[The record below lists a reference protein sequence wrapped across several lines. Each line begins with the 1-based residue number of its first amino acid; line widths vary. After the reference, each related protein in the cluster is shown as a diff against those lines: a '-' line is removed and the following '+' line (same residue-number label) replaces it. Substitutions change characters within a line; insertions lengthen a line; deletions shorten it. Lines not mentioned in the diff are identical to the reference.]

1 MQDIFY
7 VTYKFYSLPI
17 TISLENQR
25 PLEDLIITAEV
36 GPVENFLEPKIY
48 IGANKKAN
56 TIIQFT
62 KVYRMSFS

>member
-1 MQDIFY
+1 
-7 VTYKFYSLPI
+7 LPI